1 MHTGEGAARS
11 QWRPQAPGLSCPSS
25 ACARDPASPALP
37 RAVLKTATI
46 RHPLGIPASGSL
58 LYPQRPLHA
67 PLPTWPESSQRP
79 QRSPGFRHNKP
90 HPSPSFLAQARGFA
104 GPVTAT
110 SRTPRT
116 SRRAPSP
123 FADGR
128 PQAQRPA
135 APRGRPRGKAEAE
148 GGRAHWPGP
157 QPWAPAPPAPPPPS
171 CRGLIQACGKRT
183 WLAGTGR
190 PQGLWDALML
200 QMRPWAP
207 ALGGFDEL
215 AKSQFSVA

>member
-1 MHTGEGAARS
+1 MARL
-11 QWRPQAPGLSCPSS
+11 R
-25 ACARDPASPALP
+25 
-37 RAVLKTATI
+37 
-46 RHPLGIPASGSL
+46 
-58 LYPQRPLHA
+58 QR
-67 PLPTWPESSQRP
+67 
-79 QRSPGFRHNKP
+79 
-90 HPSPSFLAQARGFA
+90 
-104 GPVTAT
+104 
-110 SRTPRT
+110 
-116 SRRAPSP
+116 
-123 FADGR
+123 
-128 PQAQRPA
+128 
-135 APRGRPRGKAEAE
+135 EAE
-148 GGRAHWPGP
+148 RTGPGPSPGP